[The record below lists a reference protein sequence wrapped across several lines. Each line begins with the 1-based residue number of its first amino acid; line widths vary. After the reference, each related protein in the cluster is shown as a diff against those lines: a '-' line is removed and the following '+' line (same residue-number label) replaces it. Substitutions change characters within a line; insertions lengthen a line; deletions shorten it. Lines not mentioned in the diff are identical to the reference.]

1 MYGVYRDA
9 QLQFNSSTETST
21 DHNTEPSLD
30 IESMYKDSLYSH
42 QVQKSTTGYKEAIK
56 ITNICLITV
65 YWCTA
70 KKDKIVENTCNT
82 KI

>member
-42 QVQKSTTGYKEAIK
+42 QVKQSTTSTRVHGGI
-56 ITNICLITV
+56 
-65 YWCTA
+65 
-70 KKDKIVENTCNT
+70 
-82 KI
+82 

>member
-42 QVQKSTTGYKEAIK
+42 QVQFKVQQGTRGQLQLPTF
-56 ITNICLITV
+56 V
-65 YWCTA
+65 
-70 KKDKIVENTCNT
+70 KKLYFDVQQKRT
-82 KI
+82 K

>member
-30 IESMYKDSLYSH
+30 IESMYKEKA
-42 QVQKSTTGYKEAIK
+42 VF
-56 ITNICLITV
+56 
-65 YWCTA
+65 WCTA